1 MFWVSNIIYHIA
13 KMYRPSRTSAWFS
26 WDWLEYLHNRNT
38 PGSVD
43 MQHLC
48 TSGYI
53 PCDAIMVA
61 NMTVYLQQLLTT
73 APSSFSFIY
82 LTRADMTGHNHGWCT
97 PEYLSAVADTDKL
110 VGQILDAV
118 ETAKAEVKMPQM
130 LLLSILSRKY
140 SWKYAIKQFW
150 VIKVNMPLINQ
161 DLFLHNVI
169 ARSCTSLTR
178 YLDRVLN
185 RYLDPEDAPVH
196 VGYSLTLFNK
206 TKSLV

>member
-1 MFWVSNIIYHIA
+1 
-13 KMYRPSRTSAWFS
+13 MYRPFRTSAWFS

-130 LLLSILSRKY
+130 LLLSILSRKRMY
-140 SWKYAIKQFW
+140 LKIC
-150 VIKVNMPLINQ
+150 PLTILSYKGQHAFNQ
-161 DLFLHNVI
+161 PRPFFTQRH
-169 ARSCTSLTR
+169 C
-178 YLDRVLN
+178 
-185 RYLDPEDAPVH
+185 
-196 VGYSLTLFNK
+196 
-206 TKSLV
+206 